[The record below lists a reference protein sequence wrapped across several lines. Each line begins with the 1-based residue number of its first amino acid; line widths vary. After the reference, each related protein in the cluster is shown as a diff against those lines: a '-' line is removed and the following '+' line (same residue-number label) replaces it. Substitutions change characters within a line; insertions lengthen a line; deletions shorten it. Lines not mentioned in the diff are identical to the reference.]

1 MTASFLEQ
9 MVTIYIHLGM
19 LSNTFVTL
27 TKVRVQLG
35 ASQRMKLDS
44 GLRRNDEGG
53 TKSVKVKLQLRRSP
67 E

>member
-19 LSNTFVTL
+19 LSTYFFFVTL

-35 ASQRMKLDS
+35 ESERMKLDS
-44 GLRRNDEGG
+44 GVRRNDDGE
-53 TKSVKVKLQLRRSP
+53 RSP
-67 E
+67 FL